1 MGEYRMPSLG
11 ADMEAGTL
19 IQWRVRPGDEIHRGD
34 IIAVVDTAKAAIEVE
49 VFQTGVV
56 ERLLV
61 AEGARVPVGT
71 PLATIREVGGAGA
84 PPVQGV
90 AAGRAA
96 APAGMAPAGV
106 APAGAAPAG
115 ALPLGVAPGAPA
127 PPTGEAPVG
136 PAPPAAPAPGA
147 APPLVPAGG
156 PAVPAAPAAPTP
168 RGAIRP
174 PASPAA
180 RVLAARLALPLDGI
194 RGTGPGAAIVRADV
208 ERAAAER
215 GAAPRPQPRASAL
228 AQRVAERLG
237 VDLAT
242 VHGTGPGGRILRG
255 DILAAATLPAAEAP
269 AGAPPAIHPA
279 AGARDAMRRAI
290 AAAMERSKREIP
302 HYYLS
307 ADIDLSRAL
316 AWLQDENLR
325 RAVDVRLL
333 PAALLLKAVARATRD
348 VPELNGVYLDG
359 GFRPSAS
366 VHVGVAISLRGG
378 GLVAP
383 AIHDVDALDLDSL
396 MRALR
401 DLVRRA
407 RAGSLR
413 SSEISDPTITVTN
426 LGDQGVG
433 STFGIIYPP
442 QVALVGFGRIT
453 DRPWA
458 EHGMLGVRP
467 VVTATLSADHRVS
480 DGHRGALFLA
490 AIDRLLQQPEAL

>member
-1 MGEYRMPSLG
+1 MGDYRMPSLG

-19 IQWRVRPGDEIHRGD
+19 IQWRVRPGDEIRRGD

-84 PPVQGV
+84 PPVE
-90 AAGRAA
+90 
-96 APAGMAPAGV
+96 APAARRP
-106 APAGAAPAG
+106 AAPAG
-115 ALPLGVAPGAPA
+115 ALPLGVAPGAA

-136 PAPPAAPAPGA
+136 PAPPTGAAPGA
-147 APPLVPAGG
+147 APPLVPGAG
-156 PAVPAAPAAPTP
+156 PAVPAAAAAPTP
-168 RGAIRP
+168 RRAVRP

-194 RGTGPGAAIVRADV
+194 RGTGPGGAIVRADV

-255 DILAAATLPAAEAP
+255 DILAAATLPAEEAP
-269 AGAPPAIHPA
+269 PGPPPAVHPAGGAP
-279 AGARDAMRRAI
+279 DAMRRAI

-307 ADIDLSRAL
+307 ADIDLRRAL
-316 AWLQDENLR
+316 AWLQNENLR
-325 RAVDVRLL
+325 RAVDVRFL

-348 VPELNGVYLDG
+348 VPEVNGVYLDG

-383 AIHDVDALDLDSL
+383 ALHDVDALDLDAL